1 MKDFPRNGEKLPPLW
16 MREIKIN
23 AFIDTD
29 DSRSLAKVIKY
40 GLLKKMNPLKNW
52 LKNMEKTG
60 SCFLKCLE
68 LKMESKLEKDSLTNW
83 TQELRKKI
91 GANKKTGKFWNYIV
105 K

>member
-1 MKDFPRNGEKLPPLW
+1 
-16 MREIKIN
+16 
-23 AFIDTD
+23 
-29 DSRSLAKVIKY
+29 
-40 GLLKKMNPLKNW
+40 
-52 LKNMEKTG
+52 MEKTG